1 MSDAVPIDPGRP
13 EAQGSGQ
20 GSLPPVPPPAS
31 ALPPPPS
38 PPPPSPPRGNV
49 FSRLRDNP
57 EEGPRMTFLD
67 HLMELRKRLWI
78 AVVSVSVCVLLA
90 IFLFVPLVRIM
101 KVPMEQLNA
110 EYAKRPDY
118 KDILKSVG
126 LSPDTPALIDLT
138 TLTPLESTL
147 TVMWIGIYAG
157 LALASPLVLYQI
169 WAFISPGLRLKERRA
184 IQPILMGGIVFF
196 ILGVLLTYYI
206 LFPVTLAFV
215 VWLDVLLELKI
226 QYNFDSYMSLMM
238 NMMWVSGL
246 ACETPMVVGVLAKLG
261 IVKPQHLTQ
270 YWRWCVLLSFVLGAI
285 FSPGADM
292 MSMLVFSLLYLGLY
306 VASVVMCY
314 LFYTKKAETGTGTGP
329 GTGTGAGAT

>member
-1 MSDAVPIDPGRP
+1 
-13 EAQGSGQ
+13 
-20 GSLPPVPPPAS
+20 
-31 ALPPPPS
+31 
-38 PPPPSPPRGNV
+38 
-49 FSRLRDNP
+49 
-57 EEGPRMTFLD
+57 MTFLD
-67 HLMELRKRLWI
+67 HLMELRKRLWL

-101 KVPMEQLNA
+101 KAPMEQLNA

-118 KDILKSVG
+118 KDVLKSVG
-126 LSPDTPALIDLT
+126 LRSDTPALIDLT

-157 LALASPLVLYQI
+157 LALASPIILYQI
-169 WAFISPGLRLKERRA
+169 WAFISPGLRRKERRA

-246 ACETPMVVGVLAKLG
+246 ACETPMVVAVLAKLG

-285 FSPGADM
+285 FSPGADI

-314 LFYTKKAETGTGTGP
+314 LFYTKKTEP
-329 GTGTGAGAT
+329 GTGTGAGAGAGAT